1 MCAVLRGRVR
11 GALIVTSLVAS
22 LSGQEDGFQKRD
34 MGRGFLFITERDMAW
49 PADEVRPLPLEA
61 IDERLHRY
69 RLAQPQLVR
78 SMAQSLERYGQM
90 SPIVVCIQENDHVLV
105 DGFKRL
111 SAARRLKGMAS
122 LVARRLDVD
131 EQGAKAA
138 IYNLNR
144 MGRPPIE
151 LEEAWIVHAL
161 VREDGLSQVEAA
173 QLLGR
178 HKSWVNR
185 RLAMLERLCE
195 KAREELRLGLLTPAI
210 ARQLTRL
217 PRGNQT
223 AALATAREA
232 SLTSRELSGVVDLLL
247 ASSTAEQAAFVLSD
261 PRQALRQ
268 QSDEYVHRWDPRLSV
283 AGNRAA
289 KRLALLLD
297 CLAKMQSWLRYQGR
311 GELQSCDREPLVA
324 GFRRLVGEARLAAE
338 ASEDF
343 VKELN
348 LP

>member
-1 MCAVLRGRVR
+1 MMDREKTWL
-11 GALIVTSLVAS
+11 
-22 LSGQEDGFQKRD
+22 Q
-34 MGRGFLFITERDMAW
+34 
-49 PADEVRPLPLEA
+49 DEVRPLPLER

-69 RLAQPQLVR
+69 RLAQPKLEK
-78 SMAQSLERYGQM
+78 SMAQSLERYGQV
-90 SPIVVCIQENDHVLV
+90 SPVVICVHDGEYVLI

-111 SAARRLKGMAS
+111 RAARTLKGLTS
-122 LVARRLDVD
+122 LRARRMDVD

-144 MGRPPIE
+144 IGRRPLE
-151 LEEAWIVHAL
+151 LEESWIVHAL
-161 VREDGLSQVEAA
+161 VREDGLSQVEVA

-195 KAREELRLGLLTPAI
+195 AAREELRLGLVTPAM

-217 PRGNQT
+217 PRGNQ
-223 AALATAREA
+223 AEALKTAREA

-247 ASSTAEQAAFVLSD
+247 ASSTQEQTAFVLGD
-261 PRQALRQ
+261 PRRALRQ
-268 QSDEYVHRWDPRLSV
+268 SEDHFVHHWDPRLSV
-283 AGNRAA
+283 AGNRLA

-297 CLAKMQSWLRYQGR
+297 CLARMQSWLRYQGR
-311 GELQSCDREPLVA
+311 GELQACDREPLEA
-324 GFRRLVGEARLAAE
+324 GFERLVDEARLV
-338 ASEDF
+338 SELSKDF
-343 VKELN
+343 LQELR